1 MRGRERDRKRG
12 RERKRDKV
20 NVDAL
25 EHRARA
31 TSSIIKA
38 LGTKVAPVTMLRA
51 LSEYFS
57 ILLDI
62 PPLPSY

>member
-1 MRGRERDRKRG
+1 M
-12 RERKRDKV
+12 